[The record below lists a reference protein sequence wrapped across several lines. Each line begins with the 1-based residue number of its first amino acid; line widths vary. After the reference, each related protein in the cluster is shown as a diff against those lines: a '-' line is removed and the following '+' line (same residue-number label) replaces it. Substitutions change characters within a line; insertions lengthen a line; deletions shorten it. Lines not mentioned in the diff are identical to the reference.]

1 MALEDSKPVKKEE
14 ESNKSSVNKK
24 VAKVKKEEV
33 ESVKKEPKAVTVKK
47 EPKAVTVKKELK
59 VKKEIDDDILLVRR
73 TPNSKEVIKKKKI
86 KEKVKEVE
94 KKKREKKV
102 YDLPGQK
109 RDPPEEKDPLRI
121 FYESLY
127 TQIPHSEMSQ
137 IWLMESGLLPKEVA
151 RKVFEKKQKK
161 CPTKLSS
168 PVKAVSAVKSSTKS
182 VTVKKKNPTSPLS
195 SLKKNTTNSTSK
207 HSIKRKSMALSSED
221 ENDPDSD
228 DEVIIRVVKRRKMA

>member
-1 MALEDSKPVKKEE
+1 MTMTAC
-14 ESNKSSVNKK
+14 NC
-24 VAKVKKEEV
+24 
-33 ESVKKEPKAVTVKK
+33 
-47 EPKAVTVKKELK
+47 
-59 VKKEIDDDILLVRR
+59 R
-73 TPNSKEVIKKKKI
+73 
-86 KEKVKEVE
+86 
-94 KKKREKKV
+94 
-102 YDLPGQK
+102 
-109 RDPPEEKDPLRI
+109 
-121 FYESLY
+121 
-127 TQIPHSEMSQ
+127 
-137 IWLMESGLLPKEVA
+137 LMESGLLPKEVA
-151 RKVFEKKQKK
+151 RKVFEKKKKK